1 MRRLFGIMALV
12 LFMLIGTN
20 EANARRL
27 YASHAYKTPVGGFV
41 VAKLNTEGHWGLD
54 GAVTFYDRYGVRFGF
69 MSDFYHPFG
78 SGEKYH
84 QNFDKVLGKGYRLSY
99 TVGPTVKALDWL
111 WFGASVGYGEYGTY
125 SYSTMLN
132 KYGISEKV
140 KGLELGL
147 LVRYVYQDCVVL
159 EVGYGTIPT
168 GFKLDRPLHDISFG
182 IGFCF

>member
-54 GAVTFYDRYGVRFGF
+54 GAVTFNDRYGVRFGF

-78 SGEKYH
+78 SGDHHRK
-84 QNFDKVLGKGYRLSY
+84 DRKGSGRKSH
-99 TVGPTVKALDWL
+99 
-111 WFGASVGYGEYGTY
+111 
-125 SYSTMLN
+125 
-132 KYGISEKV
+132 
-140 KGLELGL
+140 L
-147 LVRYVYQDCVVL
+147 LYY
-159 EVGYGTIPT
+159 
-168 GFKLDRPLHDISFG
+168 
-182 IGFCF
+182 